1 LSIKLVKSGDSNE
14 EAHVGPDSL
23 DLSHRHRSTICGITR
38 IGRRERLRGFT
49 PEQIT
54 WKAVGNGIEVATL
67 SGDPAKPGGF
77 YVIRVKFPPGLF
89 SAPHFHPEDRN
100 VTVIKGT
107 WYTGTGDTFDLSK
120 AVPLKTGSFMFHP
133 ARGVHW
139 DGAKDEE
146 VIVEIS
152 GIGPG
157 TTIPVKPDAGTFI
170 STNK

>member
-1 LSIKLVKSGDSNE
+1 
-14 EAHVGPDSL
+14 
-23 DLSHRHRSTICGITR
+23 
-38 IGRRERLRGFT
+38 
-49 PEQIT
+49 
-54 WKAVGNGIEVATL
+54 
-67 SGDPAKPGGF
+67 
-77 YVIRVKFPPGLF
+77 
-89 SAPHFHPEDRN
+89 
-100 VTVIKGT
+100 
-107 WYTGTGDTFDLSK
+107 
-120 AVPLKTGSFMFHP
+120 MFHP